1 MSGASHPYRAIR
13 ETPRVDMGRAVAIA
27 ADAALGW
34 LPLPVA
40 SRDVSRLA
48 AWACFAAAAARLGG
62 AVAPAFALLVASLVF
77 DMIDGVDARRRGEH
91 RPHVDRATDRFS
103 ESLLVGM
110 LLLRDPL
117 PVALA
122 YTVAYA
128 ANVFL
133 PIGHLPVLPL
143 RWALVAYLAIL
154 LLRPDLVGALS

>member
-1 MSGASHPYRAIR
+1 MALLDELTRRRRAL
-13 ETPRVDMGRAVAIA
+13 

-48 AWACFAAAAARLGG
+48 AWACFAAAAARLAG
-62 AVAPAFALLVASLVF
+62 AVAPAFALLVASLVL
-77 DMIDGVDARRRGEH
+77 DMIDGVGARRRGEH

-103 ESLLVGM
+103 ESLFVGV

-117 PVALA
+117 PIALA
-122 YTVAYA
+122 YAVAYA

-133 PIGHLPVLPL
+133 PIGRLPVLAL
-143 RWALVAYLAIL
+143 RWGLAAYLAVL
-154 LLRPDLVGALS
+154 LLQPDLAAAIS